1 MPTVLRVQGFKILIY
16 FDDHDPA
23 HVPVLSGEGSVKIAL
38 GDRTVKPSILEY
50 QGKRNNATRALQIVN
65 SNQEKSINYW
75 EDIHGTTN

>member
-23 HVPVLSGEGSVKIAL
+23 HVHVLSGEGSVKIAL

-65 SNQEKSINYW
+65 SNQQKLINYW